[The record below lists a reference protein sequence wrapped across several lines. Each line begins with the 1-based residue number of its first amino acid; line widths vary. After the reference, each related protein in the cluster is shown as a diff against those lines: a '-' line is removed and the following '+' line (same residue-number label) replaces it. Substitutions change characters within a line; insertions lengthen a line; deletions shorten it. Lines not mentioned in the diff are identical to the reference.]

1 MSTPHSVLSAE
12 QLDFLQS
19 QRVGRLATADEA
31 GQPHVIPVC
40 YACDGSRVYIALDAK
55 PKRVAPQQLK
65 RVRNLLAN
73 PQVALVV
80 DRYSDDWTQLGY
92 LLIRG
97 RGTLLPPTAPDHA
110 PIVALLRARYP
121 QYQAMPIHEQPLIT
135 IQPVAITTWGKLQP

>member
-1 MSTPHSVLSAE
+1 VLSAE
-12 QLDFLQS
+12 QIAFLQR
-19 QRVGRLATADEA
+19 QRVGRLATADET

-40 YACDGSRVYIALDAK
+40 YAWDGRSVYIALDAK

-80 DRYSDDWTQLGY
+80 DRYSEDWTQLGY

-97 RGTLLPPTAPDHA
+97 VAALLPPVDPAHPT
-110 PIVALLRARYP
+110 IVALLRERYA
-121 QYQAMPIHEQPLIT
+121 QYQAMPIDEQPIIA
-135 IQPVAITTWGKLQP
+135 IQPVAVTAWGKLQP